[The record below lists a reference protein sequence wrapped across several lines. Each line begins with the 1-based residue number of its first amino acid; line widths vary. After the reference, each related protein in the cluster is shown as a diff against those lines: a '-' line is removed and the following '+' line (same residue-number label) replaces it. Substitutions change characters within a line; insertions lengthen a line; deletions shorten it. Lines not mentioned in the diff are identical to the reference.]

1 MSSVRTRLRVRPG
14 VAPAPLV
21 SVHPTSPLSEQGSR
35 RRTSPAPPSH
45 NVGQGIRQSDFIS
58 RIPIAS
64 PVVSNKDNAN
74 NSESSDSENDKNTN
88 EWTTVQRKR
97 SGKKY
102 GTSKERASRRDVSAA
117 VDSVIVEA
125 EKSLTTAQK
134 EIIALRQKKVNITS
148 PDKPVPHEGGHSGSK
163 GKGIDPRNW
172 GNVHLSEDETNIEA
186 QQAALNSFHSNT
198 NQFERDEPPHAAV
211 TQSEPE
217 GRGESM
223 ARSRRAS
230 KTPTVR
236 VPKNTRPLV
245 SRPEAQIQGCTGI

>member
-172 GNVHLSEDETNIEA
+172 GNVHLSEDETNIEV

-217 GRGESM
+217 G
-223 ARSRRAS
+223 
-230 KTPTVR
+230 
-236 VPKNTRPLV
+236 
-245 SRPEAQIQGCTGI
+245 